1 MKLSEN
7 RRLAWIVLAVCVMFS
22 LSFSSERALASLR
35 AQVEA
40 VFVSGAHN
48 DGLCINNDLKERA
61 ECAYNIASTA
71 SNYAQ
76 IDSKLVSAARDASN
90 ELSKAETISQK
101 YEANVAC
108 QRAVEDLYT
117 AIDNASMSDADR
129 TFVLKQY
136 KEFQSRADT
145 IKRDFYN
152 QQALKYNDTV
162 SAFPANLL
170 AKLGNIQRMQLF
182 DA

>member
-1 MKLSEN
+1 MNLSEN
-7 RRLAWIVLAVCVMFS
+7 RKLAWIVFAICVMFS

-48 DGLCINNDLKERA
+48 DGLCISNDLKERS

-71 SNYAQ
+71 SNYKQ
-76 IDSKLVSAARDASN
+76 IDSKLVDNVREASN
-90 ELSKAETISQK
+90 NLSTAQTIKEK
-101 YEANVAC
+101 YDANALC

-117 AIDNASMSDADR
+117 AIDNATMTDSDR
-129 TFVLKQY
+129 TFLLKEY

-152 QQALKYNDTV
+152 QQALKYNQTI

-170 AKLGNIQRMQLF
+170 ARLVSIEQLQLF